1 MRIAFFFEVFY
12 PTINGVVT
20 STVNLALNLQK
31 RGHQVL
37 FCAPKSRGFD
47 STRVHGIETYYL
59 ESMPFFAYPGMHVT
73 LPWSYRVVGKIRRDG
88 IDVLH
93 FTGPFTLGINAI
105 NAARRLDLPVVQTFH
120 TMIADPSY
128 IKYVTRM
135 DLPHGELLTWQYI
148 GLFVRES
155 DVITCP
161 SRYILEKV
169 RRRFPDHRY
178 VHISNGIDLRDFQ
191 QGAGCEHVRARWPWF
206 NGKTFLFVGRLG
218 YEKSVDVVIRA
229 VAEAAKAD
237 PDIRLAIVG
246 DGPAS
251 ESLKEL
257 SRTLG
262 CTERVFFT
270 GGIEHEDLLRSGL
283 IHHARAF
290 VTASRT
296 EIQSMTVLEAIACG
310 TPVILARVEA
320 MEEIIDGNG
329 LSFDPDDAAELP
341 ACLLRMASDDA
352 LHAGL
357 RRATVRTAACY
368 DGAAV
373 AGKFEELYSSL
384 LKKG

>member
-1 MRIAFFFEVFY
+1 MRIAFFFEIFY
-12 PTINGVVT
+12 PQINGVVT
-20 STVNLALNLQK
+20 STLNLALNLKK
-31 RGHQVL
+31 RGHEVL
-37 FCAPKSRGFD
+37 FCAPKSRGFE
-47 STRVHGIETYYL
+47 TTHIHGIETYYL
-59 ESMPFFAYPGMHVT
+59 ESVPFFAYPGMHVT

-178 VHISNGIDLRDFQ
+178 VHISNGIDLKDFQ
-191 QGAGCEHVRARWPWF
+191 HGASARDVPARWPGF
-206 NGKTFLFVGRLG
+206 NDKTFLFVGRLG
-218 YEKSVDVVIRA
+218 QEKSVDVVIRGI
-229 VAEAAKAD
+229 AEAARED
-237 PDIRLAIVG
+237 PDIRLVIVG
-246 DGPAS
+246 DGPAAEGLREVARS
-251 ESLKEL
+251 
-257 SRTLG
+257 LG
-262 CTERVFFT
+262 CADRVLFT
-270 GGIEHEDLLRSGL
+270 GRIDHDTLLRSGL
-283 IHHARAF
+283 IHKARAF

-310 TPVILARVEA
+310 TPLVVANVEA

-329 LSFDPDDAAELP
+329 LFFDPDNVKDLA
-341 ACLLRMASDDA
+341 ACLLRIASDDGMYA
-352 LHAGL
+352 EF
-357 RRATVRTAACY
+357 RRRTVQMSARF
-368 DGAAV
+368 DGAEV
-373 AGKFEELYSSL
+373 AKQFEELYQSL
-384 LKKG
+384 LRKG

>member
-20 STVNLALNLQK
+20 STVNLAQNLQQ

-47 STRVHGIETYYL
+47 STHVHGIETYYL
-59 ESMPFFAYPGMHVT
+59 ESMPFPAYPGMHVT

-105 NAARRLDLPVVQTFH
+105 NAAHRLDLPVVQTFH
-120 TMIADPSY
+120 TMIADPRY

-169 RRRFPDHRY
+169 RRRFPNHRY
-178 VHISNGIDLRDFQ
+178 VHISNGIDLREFQ
-191 QGAGCEHVRARWPWF
+191 QGAGYEQVRSRWPWF
-206 NGKTFLFVGRLG
+206 SRKTFLFVGRLG
-218 YEKSVDVVIRA
+218 YEKSIDVVIRA
-229 VAEAAKAD
+229 AAEAGRED
-237 PDIRLAIVG
+237 PEIRLAIVG
-246 DGPAS
+246 DGPAAD
-251 ESLKEL
+251 SLKEL
-257 SRTLG
+257 SRSLG
-262 CTERVFFT
+262 CGERVFFT
-270 GGIEHEDLLRSGL
+270 GTVDHDDLLRSGL
-283 IHHARAF
+283 IHNARAF

-296 EIQSMTVLEAIACG
+296 EIQPMTVLEAVACG
-310 TPVILARVEA
+310 TPVILARCEA
-320 MEEIIDGNG
+320 LEEVIDGNG
-329 LSFDPDDAAELP
+329 LFFELDDVAGLTR
-341 ACLLRMASDDA
+341 CLLQIASDDA
-352 LHAGL
+352 LYAEF
-357 RRATVRTAACY
+357 RRRSSQMAACY
-368 DGAAV
+368 DGAGV
-373 AGKFEELYSSL
+373 AGKFEQLYQSL
-384 LKKG
+384 LEKG

>member
-20 STVNLALNLQK
+20 STVNLATNLKK
-31 RGHQVL
+31 RGHEVL

-47 STRVHGIETYYL
+47 SRNVHGIETYYL
-59 ESMPFFAYPGMHVT
+59 ESVPFFAYPGMHVT
-73 LPWSYRVVGKIRRDG
+73 LPWSYRVVGKIRRDH

-105 NAARRLDLPVVQTFH
+105 NAAHRLDLPVVQTFH

-169 RRRFPDHRY
+169 RRRFPEHRY
-178 VHISNGIDLRDFQ
+178 VHISNGIDLNDFKRGADLQ
-191 QGAGCEHVRARWPWF
+191 QVCRLWPQF
-206 NGKTFLFVGRLG
+206 NGKTFLYVGRLG

-229 VAEAAKAD
+229 VAEAGKED
-237 PDIRLAIVG
+237 PEIRLAVVG

-251 ESLKEL
+251 EGLKEL
-257 SRTLG
+257 ARTLS
-262 CTERVFFT
+262 CEHRVFFT
-270 GGIEHEDLLRSGL
+270 GRVEHDALLRSGL

-296 EIQSMTVLEAIACG
+296 EIQAMTVLEAIACG
-310 TPVILARVEA
+310 TPLILARVEA

-329 LSFDPDDAAELP
+329 LFFDPDDVGEL
-341 ACLLRMASDDA
+341 ARCLLRMACDDA
-352 LHAGL
+352 LHGEF
-357 RRATVRTAACY
+357 RRRSIQMSACY
-368 DGAAV
+368 DGAQV
-373 AGKFEELYSSL
+373 AARFEELYQSL
-384 LKKG
+384 VKKG

>member
-1 MRIAFFFEVFY
+1 MRIAFFFEIFY
-12 PTINGVVT
+12 PQINGVVT

-37 FCAPKSRGFD
+37 FFAPKSRGFEN
-47 STRVHGIETYYL
+47 THVHGIETYYL
-59 ESMPFFAYPGMHVT
+59 ESVPFFAYPGMHVT

-120 TMIADPSY
+120 TMVADPSY

-169 RRRFPDHRY
+169 RQRFPGHRY
-178 VHISNGIDLRDFQ
+178 VHISNGIDMKDFQ
-191 QGAGCEHVRARWPWF
+191 HSATASEVCARWPQF
-206 NGKTFLFVGRLG
+206 NDKTFLFVGRLG
-218 YEKSVDVVIRA
+218 YEKSVDVLIRGI
-229 VAEAAKAD
+229 AEAARED
-237 PDIRLAIVG
+237 PGIRLVIVG
-246 DGPAS
+246 EGPAA
-251 ESLKEL
+251 EGLREL
-257 SRTLG
+257 ARSLG
-262 CTERVFFT
+262 CSDRVLFT
-270 GGIEHEDLLRSGL
+270 GKIDHQTLLRGGL
-283 IHHARAF
+283 IHNARAF

-296 EIQSMTVLEAIACG
+296 EVQSMTVLEAIACG
-310 TPVILARVEA
+310 TPVILAEGEA

-329 LSFDPDDAAELP
+329 LFFDPNRVDALAG
-341 ACLLRMASDDA
+341 CLVRMASDGA
-352 LHAGL
+352 LHAEFR
-357 RRATVRTAACY
+357 RRAVQMSARY
-368 DGAAV
+368 DGAEV
-373 AGKFEELYSSL
+373 SRQFEEVYHSL
-384 LKKG
+384 LRKG